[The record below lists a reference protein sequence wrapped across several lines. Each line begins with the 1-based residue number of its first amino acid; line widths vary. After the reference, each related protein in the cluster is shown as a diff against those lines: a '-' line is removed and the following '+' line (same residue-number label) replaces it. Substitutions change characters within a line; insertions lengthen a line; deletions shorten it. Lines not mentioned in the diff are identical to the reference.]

1 MLMSTLYVD
10 RKGISIRVDA
20 NTLVFE
26 EGGSRV
32 GCVPLGPLERVI
44 LRGDVSLQASVLGKL
59 GECGVGVVVLSGRK
73 GEPTL
78 LMGRPHNDARRR
90 LRQGQRA
97 QDPTFSLTVAREIVR
112 LKLVAQENL
121 MLDRAKDNLM
131 HKYELRLAASRIRFS
146 KESAEKVSSISS
158 LRGCEGA
165 AANAYF
171 GGLKALFPPA
181 LKFTGR
187 NRRPPRDPVNAV
199 LSLGYTLLHSEAVLQ
214 THAAGLDPFVGFLH
228 ELDFGRESLA
238 CDLVEPQRTG
248 VDRLVLNMFRER
260 QLTPDHFS
268 MVQQACMLGKAG
280 RERFYRVWESA
291 SEGMRQALRASC
303 LSLVQ
308 VIEAENGD
316 ETESQPD

>member
-1 MLMSTLYVD
+1 
-10 RKGISIRVDA
+10 
-20 NTLVFE
+20 
-26 EGGSRV
+26 
-32 GCVPLGPLERVI
+32 
-44 LRGDVSLQASVLGKL
+44 
-59 GECGVGVVVLSGRK
+59 
-73 GEPTL
+73 
-78 LMGRPHNDARRR
+78 
-90 LRQGQRA
+90 
-97 QDPTFSLTVAREIVR
+97 
-112 LKLVAQENL
+112 
-121 MLDRAKDNLM
+121 
-131 HKYELRLAASRIRFS
+131 
-146 KESAEKVSSISS
+146 
-158 LRGCEGA
+158 
-165 AANAYF
+165 
-171 GGLKALFPPA
+171 
-181 LKFTGR
+181 
-187 NRRPPRDPVNAV
+187 
-199 LSLGYTLLHSEAVLQ
+199 
-214 THAAGLDPFVGFLH
+214 LDPFVGFLH

>member
-1 MLMSTLYVD
+1 
-10 RKGISIRVDA
+10 
-20 NTLVFE
+20 
-26 EGGSRV
+26 
-32 GCVPLGPLERVI
+32 
-44 LRGDVSLQASVLGKL
+44 
-59 GECGVGVVVLSGRK
+59 
-73 GEPTL
+73 
-78 LMGRPHNDARRR
+78 MGRPHNDARRR

-121 MLDRAKDNLM
+121 MLDRAKDNLL